1 MTPVYDILLNIII
14 QKDVKYMKPEITR
27 KIFNEIEEGLKRE
40 FIGQDS
46 HFNELCR
53 YFEKKVIK
61 DKRGILLIA
70 GDANTFKKMS
80 LRYVFSELKE
90 KGILENG
97 QIDVVNLGSY
107 DFVFGYNSFLTDLNE
122 AMNSDS
128 DGLIFSNL
136 EKASKEMLELIS
148 KIKPGGKIKL
158 LKSYS
163 MKNKIL
169 IESADDENA
178 IDSLNCGDK
187 HIMFVYNRKINS
199 DCNDFIENN
208 IPNRDKV
215 LFTRNLTGDEKTV
228 LIKKVVLKVLKELEL
243 EYNMDITFRNKHSE
257 KTDTEHGIVQHIN
270 EFHEDENFT
279 FMDYVRFKI
288 GKPLRNILESA
299 GADKQGRILLYVEED
314 KIYAKIN
321 DSIYKLKEYASPS
334 LDEVK
339 HRLESLV
346 GMKDFKEY
354 ISNIDNNFKVQKIR
368 ERLGMETVK
377 MSFNMV
383 FLGNAGSGKTNAAR
397 ITYDYLNALGLLS
410 RNVFREVSKS
420 DFVPGEHGDVLET
433 TNNLIESAYGGV
445 LFIDEAYSL
454 LEDENDK
461 EGREII
467 DTLLTA
473 MENNRGNLVVIL
485 AGYELEMEKLFKI
498 NQGLK
503 SRFQNTVHF
512 RDYTPEEMYDIAVQI
527 AGQKG
532 YFIAE
537 NVRNEL
543 IDLFT
548 RNQIIEKNGLGNARF
563 VRNII
568 ENAIMDASKKYLQ
581 DPVRQIDVLYRSNFN
596 FNAKVQFDLEKKL
609 ENIIGLNEVKG
620 LLRDQFRLL
629 KAQEKRKSVGVETE
643 IEQNLNMV
651 FAGNPGTGKTSIAR
665 LVAEMLNSMGFLK
678 GGQLIE
684 TDRASFVSEKM
695 GETPA
700 KTEKTFRKAIGG
712 ILFIDEAYTLASDSL
727 GREAIETL
735 LKLIEDYSKEVI
747 VILAGYSEEMEDFF
761 DVNIGLRSRFPLWT
775 NFEDYNPGELMGIAV
790 RLLQS
795 KGFTLSPNAKKELKR
810 SFVDIYENGD
820 VQAGNARM
828 VRNHVENLIR
838 IQSGRI
844 ADDVISAYEM
854 NNIISK
860 DVMKLVSTEKDS
872 SFNLEEKL
880 EGISGNEN
888 AKEFLREQY
897 KLFIINEK
905 RKRFNI
911 DSDINKYKNFMFSG
925 GMGTGKGI
933 VLDTLSEMMF
943 SIGAVKTKLPYE
955 LHKNEI
961 MSFMEAGKTLEDIL
975 NKGIGKVIF
984 IYKADL
990 LVHERNADAI
1000 VVDLIKFIDKNR
1012 NRLILVIEGEEKSL
1026 KEMMK
1031 KYPALGYRI
1040 PVMVNFEEYSERN
1053 LFDLV
1058 VKIFEEKGYALEL
1071 DCKSEL
1077 TEIICEIQSNS
1088 NIVLKN
1094 GLMAKQLID
1103 NIVRVQSVRVYD
1115 SKLKEDEINSLIV
1128 ADIQKGRDMFV
1139 RKNS

>member
-1 MTPVYDILLNIII
+1 MKTEIIE
-14 QKDVKYMKPEITR
+14 EI
-27 KIFNEIEEGLKRE
+27 FSEIEVGLKKE
-40 FIGQDS
+40 FVGQDS
-46 HFNELCR
+46 HFHELCK
-53 YFEKKVIK
+53 YFKKKIIK
-61 DKRGILLIA
+61 NKRGILLVA
-70 GDANTFKKMS
+70 GDTNTFKKMS
-80 LRYVFSELKE
+80 LQYVFSELKE
-90 KGILENG
+90 KGVFENG
-97 QIDVVNLGSY
+97 TIDIINLGSY
-107 DFVFGYNSFLTDLNE
+107 NFTFGYNSFLTDLNN

-128 DGLIFSNL
+128 DGLILCNL
-136 EKASKEMLELIS
+136 DKASDKMLELVS
-148 KIKPGGKIKL
+148 NIKPGSSVQL
-158 LKSYS
+158 STSYS
-163 MKNKIL
+163 MKNNIF
-169 IESADDENA
+169 IESINDADSM
-178 IDSLNCGDK
+178 DSLSCRDK
-187 HIMFVYNRKINS
+187 HVMLVYNREAGVN
-199 DCNDFIENN
+199 CEGFIETN
-208 IPNRDKV
+208 IQNMDKV
-215 LFTRNLTGDEKTV
+215 LFTRNLTENEKTE
-228 LIKKVVLKVLKELEL
+228 LIKKVVLKVLKEIGT
-243 EYNMDITFRNKHSE
+243 EYNMDITFRNKDSE
-257 KTDTEHGIVQHIN
+257 KIDVDHGIVHHIN
-270 EFHEDENFT
+270 EFHESVNFT
-279 FMDYVRFKI
+279 SIDYVRYKI
-288 GKPLRNILESA
+288 GIPLRNILEKS
-299 GADKQGRILLYVEED
+299 GADKGGRILLFVEGD
-314 KIYAKIN
+314 RIYAKIN
-321 DSIYKLKEYASPS
+321 DGIYKLKDYVSPS

-354 ISNIDNNFKVQKIR
+354 LDNIENNFKVQKIR
-368 ERLGMETVK
+368 ERLGMETVIV
-377 MSFNMV
+377 SLNMV

-410 RNVFREVSKS
+410 RNIFLEVSKS
-420 DFVPGEHGDVLET
+420 DFITGEHGDVLET
-433 TNNLIESAYGGV
+433 TSRIIESALGGV

-454 LEDENDK
+454 LEDETDK

-473 MENNRGNLVVIL
+473 IENNRGNLVVIL
-485 AGYELEMEKLFKI
+485 AGYEHEMDKLFSI

-512 RDYTPEEMYDIAVQI
+512 RDYTPEEMYEISVQT

-537 NVRNEL
+537 NVKNDL
-543 IDLFT
+543 VDLFT

-568 ENAIMDASKKYLQ
+568 ENAIMDASKKYLL
-581 DPVRQIDVLYRSNFN
+581 DPERQIDVLYRSNFN
-596 FNAKVQFDLEKKL
+596 FNAKVKFDLEKKL

-629 KAQEKRKSVGVETE
+629 KAQEKRKSVGVDTE

-678 GGQLIE
+678 GGQLVE
-684 TDRASFVSEKM
+684 TDRSSFVSEKM

-700 KTEKTFRKAIGG
+700 KTEKTFMKAIGG

-761 DVNIGLRSRFPLWT
+761 DVNIGMKSRFPLWT

-790 RLLQS
+790 RLIES
-795 KGFTLSPNAKKELKR
+795 KGFTMSPNAEKILKR

-828 VRNHVENLIR
+828 ARNHVENLIR

-844 ADDVISAYEM
+844 ADDVTSAYEM

-860 DVMKLVSTEKDS
+860 DVMKLVSVEKDS
-872 SFNLEEKL
+872 SFNLKKKL
-880 EGISGNEN
+880 EEISGNEN

-897 KLFIINEK
+897 KLFMINEK
-905 RKRFNI
+905 RKRFNM
-911 DSDINKYKNFMFSG
+911 DSDINKYKNFIFSG
-925 GMGTGKGI
+925 SIGTGKGI
-933 VLDTLSEMMF
+933 ILDTLAEMMF
-943 SIGAVKTKLPYE
+943 SLGAVKTKLPYE

-961 MSFMEAGKTLEDIL
+961 MRFMNEGKTLEDIL

-990 LVHERNADAI
+990 LAYEKNADSMI
-1000 VVDLIKFIDKNR
+1000 VDIIKFVDKNR
-1012 NRLILVIEGEEKSL
+1012 NRLILIIEGEEKLL
-1026 KEMMK
+1026 KDMMI
-1031 KYPALGYRI
+1031 KYPALGYRF
-1040 PVMVNFEEYSERN
+1040 PVMVNFEEYNERN
-1053 LFDLV
+1053 LFDLA
-1058 VKIFEEKGYALEL
+1058 VKIFEEKSYSLDVECKREL
-1071 DCKSEL
+1071 MEV
-1077 TEIICEIQSNS
+1077 ICEIHSNN

-1094 GLMAKQLID
+1094 GLMVKQLID
-1103 NIVRVQSVRVYD
+1103 NIVRVQSVRAYD
-1115 SKLKEDEINSLIV
+1115 SKLKEDEINALIIT
-1128 ADIQKGRDMFV
+1128 DIQNGSEMFV
-1139 RKNS
+1139 KKNS